1 MIIIMIVIVT
11 YKLWQNESSLYSV
24 QKRIEKKMS
33 LEVGKKLLFKR
44 MFQEEQKEEKIEWVQ
59 RKVHELR
66 VRDTEG

>member
-1 MIIIMIVIVT
+1 
-11 YKLWQNESSLYSV
+11 
-24 QKRIEKKMS
+24 MS